1 MASIK
6 KFETEYF
13 DNKSQSVLAYIENC
27 TKTRKFF
34 DKLIIFGDFDIDEQF
49 TKDMIKFVDK

>member
-13 DNKSQSVLAYIENC
+13 DNKSQSVLGYIENC

-34 DKLIIFGDFDIDEQF
+34 DKLIIFGNFDIDEQF
-49 TKDMIKFVDK
+49 TKDMIKFVEK